1 MRNETA
7 VAPGGSTVG
16 GGGSYRWSICAL
28 LFFATTINYVD
39 RQVLGILAPVLQ
51 KEIGWNEI
59 EYGYIV
65 AAFTGAYA
73 IGLLFVGRLI
83 DTVGTRIGY
92 AVSMV
97 LWSVAAAGHA
107 LVGTV
112 FGFGAARFALGL
124 GESGNFPAA
133 IKATAEWFPKKERA
147 FATGLFNS
155 GANVGAVVAPLVV
168 PWITLTWGWRE
179 AFLFTALIGFIW
191 LGFWLWLYEVPERH
205 KRVTKAEVDFIHS
218 DQPQSVGENVPW
230 LSLLRYRGVW
240 AFVAAKFLTDPIWWF
255 YLYWL
260 PKFLN
265 QRFGLDLA
273 HLGLPLIIIYTMTS
287 VGSIGGGWISGVLI
301 RKGWSVDRARKTV
314 MLASALLII
323 PIVVASTV
331 TQWWAV
337 ALIALATAA
346 HQAWSA
352 NLFTT
357 VSDMF
362 PRKAVGSVIGL
373 GGMAGSIGGMLIA
386 AAIGFILE
394 LTGSYLFVFM
404 FAGSAYI
411 LALAIFALLVPRIDT
426 VELV

>member
-16 GGGSYRWSICAL
+16 AGGSYRWSICAL

-337 ALIALATAA
+337 ALIGLATAA

-394 LTGSYLFVFM
+394 LTGSYLFVFI

>member
-1 MRNETA
+1 MSNETA

-16 GGGSYRWSICAL
+16 AGGSYRWSICAL

>member
-394 LTGSYLFVFM
+394 LTGSYLFVFI

>member
-1 MRNETA
+1 MSNETA
-7 VAPGGSTVG
+7 VAPGGSTGVA
-16 GGGSYRWSICAL
+16 GGSYRWSICAL

-255 YLYWL
+255 YVYWL

-301 RKGWSVDRARKTV
+301 RKGWSIDRARKTV

-337 ALIALATAA
+337 ALIGLATAA

-394 LTGSYLFVFM
+394 LTGSYLFVFI